1 MNENNLYKFIL
12 VIMIF
17 FLMLMPFATTLA
29 QANQETDEVSQD
41 YTYEEIDAYI
51 EKQLDTLNIP
61 GASLAII
68 EGEKI
73 VHAKGFGITG
83 PGGETPTPQT
93 PFFIGSLTKSFTAL
107 AVMQLVETGKID
119 LDAPVQQYLP
129 WFTLADPQ
137 ASAQITVRHL
147 LNQTSGISQFPGM
160 LGLAN
165 FDNTPGANERQM
177 RALAKV
183 NLAYPVGSGWD
194 YSNVNFNLLGLVI
207 EAASGETYA
216 DYIQNH
222 IYSPLSMEHSYTS
235 KAAAQQDNL
244 AIGHQQWFGFPI
256 AVPNMP
262 VPVAS
267 LPSGQLISSTEDMG
281 HYLIAQLNKG
291 EYAGS
296 SILASEGM
304 AELHQPAADASAS
317 GMGDVDYGMGWFIK
331 ESSQGQ
337 LIYHYGEVPDYF
349 AYMALL
355 PEQNRAMVL
364 LVNTNHQLYTF
375 ALLNAGEAAALQLAG
390 VSPKP
395 NGWGILSW
403 ALPAILIIPIL
414 QIVFIIATLFRI
426 KRWQLNPDR
435 RPGVVSKWLLHIL
448 LPTVLNL
455 LLVITAVS
463 ILATGMLNFIML
475 FMGDFTST
483 LLISGG
489 IALVWLCIRTQLIL
503 STLQKPRN
511 KSLLKKTM
519 LIDKYLPKFDFTE
532 VYDIEIE
539 ATPEVAYRA
548 INEATLGDMSVVV
561 RLLLWLRAIPDRIMG
576 NKSMDLDSRTPFITQ
591 QSDDSIILEQQAP
604 HEIVLGMIMK
614 GRVWEKQNKEIKL
627 THADD
632 FLAFKNPEYCWVV
645 SHLRVDSSGTSGTVI
660 VRTESRTMGLS
671 QQATKEF
678 KSYWRIIKPF
688 SGLIRRLMLNAIKYR
703 AEIIRT
709 EALEPA

>member
-1 MNENNLYKFIL
+1 MNDMKYLKKSIL
-12 VIMIF
+12 VII
-17 FLMLMPFATTLA
+17 LLLTFAPLA
-29 QANQETDEVSQD
+29 THLALANQEANGLSQENS
-41 YTYEEIDAYI
+41 YEEIDTYI

-68 EGEKI
+68 EGDKI
-73 VHAKGFGITG
+73 VHTKAFGMTG
-83 PGGETPTPQT
+83 SGGEAPTPQT

-107 AVMQLVETGKID
+107 AVMQLVEAGKID

-160 LGLAN
+160 IGLAN

-177 RALAKV
+177 RALATLKPV
-183 NLAYPVGSGWD
+183 YPAGSGWE

-207 EAASGETYA
+207 ESTSGETYA
-216 DYIQNH
+216 DYVQNH
-222 IYSPLSMEHSYTS
+222 IYMPLSMEHSFTS
-235 KAAAQQDNL
+235 KATAQQDNL
-244 AIGHQQWFGFPI
+244 AIGHQQWFGFPV

-262 VPVAS
+262 APVAS
-267 LPSGQLISSTEDMG
+267 LPSGQLISSAEDVG

-291 EYAGS
+291 EYDDAQ
-296 SILASEGM
+296 ILSAEGIAQM
-304 AELHQPAADASAS
+304 HQPAADASAS
-317 GMGDVDYGMGWFIK
+317 GMGEVDYGMGWFIK
-331 ESSQGQ
+331 QSSQGQ

-375 ALLNAGEAAALQLAG
+375 ALLDAGEAAALQLAG

-395 NGWGILSW
+395 NAWGILSW
-403 ALPAILIIPIL
+403 AMPAILIIPIL
-414 QIVFIIATLFRI
+414 QIIFIIVTLLRI
-426 KRWQLNPDR
+426 KRWKANPDS
-435 RPGVVSKWLLHIL
+435 RPGVVSKWLLYIL
-448 LPTVLNL
+448 LPTIFNL
-455 LLVITAVS
+455 LLVFTAVS

-475 FMGDFTST
+475 FMGDIIST
-483 LLISGG
+483 LLVSGA

-503 STLQKPRN
+503 STLQKPQN
-511 KSLLKKTM
+511 TSLLEKTM
-519 LIDKYLPKFDFTE
+519 LIDKYLPKYDFTE

-548 INEATLGDMSVVV
+548 VNEATLGDMSVVV

-576 NKSMDLDSRTPFITQ
+576 NKSMDLDSRTPIITQ

-632 FLAFKNPEYCWVV
+632 FLAFKDPEHCWVV
-645 SHLRVDSSGTSGTVI
+645 SHLRVDSSGTPGTVI